1 MFRYIYPFFSV
12 CMAAP
17 DVTVSSI
24 KDIEEVGYEFDY
36 LQYNTPMTWYEALE
50 RCPTWNPTG
59 RLANVGHKDTFT
71 PLQDQL

>member
-1 MFRYIYPFFSV
+1 MT
-12 CMAAP
+12 AP

-24 KDIEEVGYEFDY
+24 KDNEAIGYEFDY
-36 LQYNTPMTWYEALE
+36 LQYNTLMTWHEALE

-59 RLANVGHKDTFT
+59 RLATVGSKDTFF